1 MVVCSN
7 CGEDNPR
14 GFRFC
19 GFCGTQLASE
29 RPHELRKTVTV
40 YFSDLVGSTA
50 LGERLDSEALRE
62 VMTRYF
68 DVVRAVITEH
78 GGTIEKFIGDAVMAV
93 FGLPRV
99 HEDDALRAVRAAV
112 RVQEAVGLLNEE
124 LDRRYGVRLTNRT
137 GLGTGQVVAGEP
149 TPGQRLVTGD
159 TVNVAARLEQ
169 AAPPYKILI
178 GETTYRLVRDYVL
191 AEEVEPLE
199 LKGKSERVRAFRLDG
214 VRETRVAAHEPA
226 ASMLV
231 GRDDELALLEAAFA
245 EAVSAEECRI
255 ATVFG
260 DPGVG
265 KSRLTHELVVRHQDG
280 ARVLRGRCLSYG
292 RGVTFWP
299 LVEIVRDAA
308 AIHDTD
314 SPQTARAKLEALVPA
329 TPDVRDRVASAV
341 GLSDEQFSLDE
352 IYWATRTLLE
362 QLARERPVVVQV
374 DDLHWAEDAFL
385 GLLEHVARRARGP
398 VLVVCTSRVD
408 LLERRPDWSSG
419 PEALRLLLEPLTGE
433 DTAVMVEQLL
443 GDSLPADALERIV
456 GVAEGNPLFVEQLLS
471 MFVDDGLLV
480 RTDEGW
486 RPNVQLADFAIPD
499 SIQAVLAA
507 RIELLSDDERAA
519 LEAASVVGGVFARA
533 AVEAIVS
540 DELRPAIASLLDVL
554 VEKRLAAPAE
564 SEFEDH
570 VYNFQHGLVR
580 ETAYGSLLK
589 RTRAVLHE
597 RFADWAERVNRDRE
611 RETEYA
617 EILAYHLEQAYD
629 YLGSLGPVD
638 AHALALGRRA
648 AGHLSAA
655 GGRAFSRGDMGAAS
669 SLLRRAVRLL
679 PELDPGRLAL
689 LTDLSEAMME
699 VGEFAWAELYL
710 EEADGAA
717 EATGDSRLAADAVLT
732 RLLVQHHTTEDLGS
746 WRTEVARETGR
757 LIPLLEGAG
766 ADAELAKAWRLVQFL
781 HASVCRWER
790 TAEAQQIALVH
801 ARRAGLRRHE
811 ARLAAAYTTALCSGP
826 TPAAEA
832 IERCEEIALSS
843 LADRQAEAIALFSIA
858 LLQAF
863 RGSFEAGRARYAEGV
878 ALLEELG
885 AGIVAKSSS
894 LIGARIDLLAGDA
907 VEAERSLRRDY
918 EALGAIGERYLRPI
932 VAARLARV
940 LLELGRFDSAE
951 VTAVEARESA
961 TPDDVE
967 AHAIAHSVQARAAAK
982 RGEADRAVELAGQ
995 AVTMLAE
1002 TDALVLQGDALVELA
1017 LVHAQLGRLAEAE
1030 RVLAEAREL
1039 FRRKGAVTL
1048 DAHAATLAAEIA
1060 ADAAERV

>member
-1 MVVCSN
+1 VILCSN
-7 CGEDNPR
+7 CGEENPR

-29 RPHELRKTVTV
+29 RPQELRKTVTV
-40 YFSDLVGSTA
+40 YFSDLAGSTA

-68 DVVRAVITEH
+68 DVVRAVISEH

-112 RVQEAVGLLNEE
+112 RVQEAVRLLNEE

-137 GLGTGQVVAGEP
+137 GLNTGEVVAGEP

-169 AAPPYKILI
+169 AAPPYAILI
-178 GETTYRLVRDYVL
+178 GEPTYRLVREYVL
-191 AEEVEPLE
+191 AEEVDPLE
-199 LKGKSERVRAFRLDG
+199 LKGKSERVRAYRLDG
-214 VRETRVAAHEPA
+214 VREAKAVAHEVA
-226 ASMLV
+226 ESALV
-231 GRDDELALLEAAFA
+231 GRDGELALLEAALA
-245 EAVSAEECRI
+245 EAVSTGECRL

-265 KSRLTHELVVRHQDG
+265 KSRLTHELLARHQG
-280 ARVLRGRCLSYG
+280 ETRVLRGRCLSYG

-314 SPQTARAKLEALVPA
+314 SPQTALAKVEALVPA

-352 IYWATRTLLE
+352 IYWATRSLLE

-398 VLVVCTSRVD
+398 VLLVCTSRVD

-433 DTAVMVEQLL
+433 DTALMIEQLL
-443 GDSLPADALERIV
+443 GDSLPAHELERIV
-456 GVAEGNPLFVEQLLS
+456 GVAEGNPLFVEHLLS
-471 MFVDDGLLV
+471 MFLDDGLLV
-480 RTDEGW
+480 RTDDGW
-486 RPNVQLADFAIPD
+486 RPNADLGDFVIPD
-499 SIQAVLAA
+499 SIHAVLAS
-507 RIELLSDDERAA
+507 RIELLSQDERAA

-533 AVEAIVS
+533 AVEAIVT
-540 DELRPAIASLLDVL
+540 DGLRPAIASLLEAL
-554 VEKRLAAPAE
+554 VEKRLVASAQ
-564 SEFEDH
+564 SEFEEH
-570 VYNFQHGLVR
+570 VYKFQHGLVR
-580 ETAYGSLLK
+580 DTAYGSLLK

-669 SLLRRAVRLL
+669 NLLRRAVRLL
-679 PELDPGRLAL
+679 PELDPARLAL
-689 LTDLSEAMME
+689 LTDLGEAMME

-710 EEADGAA
+710 EDAA
-717 EATGDSRLAADAVLT
+717 NAAQATGDARLAADVVLT
-732 RLLVQHHTTEDLGS
+732 RLLVQHHTTEDLGA
-746 WRTEVARETGR
+746 WRGEVERETAR
-757 LIPLLEGAG
+757 LIPVLEQTA

-781 HASVCRWER
+781 HGSVCRWEQ
-790 TAEAQQIALVH
+790 TAEAQQIALVY
-801 ARRAGLRRHE
+801 ARRAGRRRHE
-811 ARLAAAYTTALCSGP
+811 ARLAAGYTISLRDGP
-826 TPAAEA
+826 TPAGEA
-832 IERCEEIALSS
+832 IERCEEIAASA

-863 RGSFEAGRARYAEGV
+863 KGSFEAARARYAAGV

-885 AGIVAKSSS
+885 ASGILAKSSS
-894 LIGARIDLLAGDA
+894 LVGGRIELLAGDA
-907 VEAERSLRRDY
+907 VGAERALRRDY
-918 EALGAIGERYLRPI
+918 DALGAIGERYLRPL
-932 VAARLARV
+932 VAARLARA
-940 LLELGRFDSAE
+940 LLELGEIDAADAI
-951 VTAVEARESA
+951 AVEARESA

-967 AHAIAHSVQARAAAK
+967 AHAVALSVQARAAAA
-982 RGEADRAVELAGQ
+982 RGEVDQ
-995 AVTMLAE
+995 AIDLAE
-1002 TDALVLQGDALVELA
+1002 DAVAVLGDTDALVLHGEALLELA
-1017 LVHAQLGRLAEAE
+1017 LVLAQLDRAAEAELALAEACD
-1030 RVLAEAREL
+1030 L
-1039 FRRKGAVTL
+1039 FRRKGAGALEARAGTL
-1048 DAHAATLAAEIA
+1048 GATA
-1060 ADAAERV
+1060 V